1 MKYQYNN
8 VSSLK
13 CLYGTHT
20 IQESKIKNINNI
32 IPHNYQAMCS
42 IKIYGDEYEN
52 NNNINYCKLQV
63 GIMVKALQS
72 D

>member
-1 MKYQYNN
+1 
-8 VSSLK
+8 
-13 CLYGTHT
+13 
-20 IQESKIKNINNI
+20 
-32 IPHNYQAMCS
+32 MCS
-42 IKIYGDEYEN
+42 IKIYDGDEYEN